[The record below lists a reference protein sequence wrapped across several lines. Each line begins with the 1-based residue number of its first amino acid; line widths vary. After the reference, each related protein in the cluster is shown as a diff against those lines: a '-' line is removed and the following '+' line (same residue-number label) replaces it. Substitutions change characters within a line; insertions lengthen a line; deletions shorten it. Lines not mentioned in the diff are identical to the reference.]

1 MVISSQLKNADPDKY
16 VCTHDGTGLGSRS
29 GFLLPDVNMGNNVI
43 IYHINNKGKYILI
56 LGQVS
61 TQGLDDSTLSA
72 EAQFSFN
79 FSRSNRKF
87 CLSLHYNG
95 SNSFLF
101 ANTTKIY
108 QFKAKDSEKKNIPCV
123 QETFQEIF
131 QLIT

>member
-1 MVISSQLKNADPDKY
+1 
-16 VCTHDGTGLGSRS
+16 
-29 GFLLPDVNMGNNVI
+29 MGNNVI

-108 QFKAKDSEKKNIPCV
+108 QFKAKDSEKKKYPLCLGNIPGDFPANYMKKTVLNGCV
-123 QETFQEIF
+123 YDFSF
-131 QLIT
+131 DYRAYYWYP

>member
-1 MVISSQLKNADPDKY
+1 
-16 VCTHDGTGLGSRS
+16 
-29 GFLLPDVNMGNNVI
+29 MGNNVI

-56 LGQVS
+56 LGKVS
-61 TQGLDDSTLSA
+61 TQGLDDSTLTA

-108 QFKAKDSEKKNIPCV
+108 QFKAKDSEKKKYPLCLGNIPGDFPANYMKKTVLNGCV
-123 QETFQEIF
+123 YDFSF
-131 QLIT
+131 DYRAYYWYP